1 MALLCKTR
9 REMQHCKLL
18 RVLTSTTF
26 CVMYC
31 KTRAVLCVEC
41 DPVDASLFS
50 RMTSA
55 SPFYPMDVRVKLGD
69 YHVDTGVFKKSE
81 IVLSDTDKKISKGT
95 RYRKICI

>member
-1 MALLCKTR
+1 
-9 REMQHCKLL
+9 MQQCKLL

-41 DPVDASLFS
+41 DPMDPSYFS
-50 RMTSA
+50 RMTAA
-55 SPFYPMDVRVKLGD
+55 SPFHPMNVRVKLGD

-81 IVLSDTDKKISKGT
+81 IVLSDADRKTSKGT
-95 RYRKICI
+95 RYKKICI